1 MLNDIYKAGY
11 NIVYKDHM
19 TSYVSDEIVKNN
31 RNLDNIY
38 AYKTALDDYKTWND
52 TRKELEA
59 YQLKSNMSEYYT
71 STQSDSKFVSQASLT
86 QNYYSK
92 SDINSKFSI
101 SENDTLSWQTITIDG
116 KDYTVLTKE

>member
-1 MLNDIYKAGY
+1 
-11 NIVYKDHM
+11 M
-19 TSYVSDEIVKNN
+19 TSYFSEQIVKNN
-31 RNLDNIY
+31 KILDNLY
-38 AYKTALDDYKTWND
+38 VNKTALDDYKTWND
-52 TRKELEA
+52 TKKELGA
-59 YQLKSNMSEYYT
+59 YQLKSDMSEYYT

-116 KDYTVLTKE
+116 KDYTVLTKG

>member
-1 MLNDIYKAGY
+1 MGIP
-11 NIVYKDHM
+11 
-19 TSYVSDEIVKNN
+19 KNK
-31 RNLDNIY
+31 NLDNIY

-59 YQLKSNMSEYYT
+59 YQLKSDMSNYYT

-92 SDINSKFSI
+92 SDIHSKFAI

-116 KDYTVLTKE
+116 KNYTVLIKG